1 MTRNFIVTGGNTGIG
16 EAVAT
21 RITGNS
27 DHQVVIV
34 SRSHKKGQAALKRIR
49 AVSANNNVEL
59 VLGDLATIKGC
70 HDLADA
76 LLGQM
81 ASIHVLINNAG
92 IMPLQREL
100 NADGIE
106 SAFMVNHMAPFI
118 LSLRLRERLQE
129 NAPARIVQVGAGLY
143 ALGAV
148 DLTSLPYGHD
158 FERRFTY
165 ASTKMCCLMASLE
178 MAKRFAGTGI
188 TVNVV
193 HPGVTPTGLIK
204 SRQVWDANPYI
215 TGDVTDTARAPV
227 RLACNSEFE
236 DISGFY
242 FNRFDAEEPIQACRN
257 KALVDAIWDFSRR
270 LAFTP

>member
-1 MTRNFIVTGGNTGIG
+1 
-16 EAVAT
+16 
-21 RITGNS
+21 
-27 DHQVVIV
+27 VVIV

-49 AVSANNNVEL
+49 AASANNNVEL
-59 VLGDLATIKGC
+59 VVGNLGTIRGC

-76 LLGQM
+76 LLDQM

-118 LSLRLRERLQE
+118 LSLRLQERLQE

-148 DLTSLPYGHD
+148 DLSTLPYGHD

-165 ASTKMCCLMASLE
+165 ASTKMCSLMASLG
-178 MAKRFAGTGI
+178 MAQRFADTGI
-188 TVNVV
+188 TVNIV

-204 SRQVWDANPYI
+204 SRKVWEANPHI
-215 TGDVTDTARAPV
+215 TGDVADTALAPV
-227 RLACNSEFE
+227 RLACDSHLG
-236 DISGFY
+236 DTSGFY
-242 FNRFDAEEPIQACRN
+242 FNRFEAEEPIKACRN
-257 KALVDAIWDFSRR
+257 KALTDAIWDFSWR
-270 LAFTP
+270 LAFK